1 MAHRPPPACRNP
13 GPSSSRQRGR
23 DRPGPRDTD
32 RTAARIFHRVWVL
45 AAVAMVSRAASG
57 PVRVRAYR
65 PARTPPWPPTYQV
78 TESLL
83 TMQCNSSGYS
93 SCARAAEFGIVSY
106 DWSNAKAQWAQARPM
121 DCQERLDQ
129 QARQLARF
137 RKHNITSRNNNTHIF
152 VYRNIVKALPWYSS
166 VRSKIVDP
174 QYSGFFLS
182 FDNATAAYHVPT
194 CAPEDPTKCSGLYHD
209 GLQTP
214 AVPTPHDPHPDGACA
229 ERVCDCGPGLPC
241 GEYYFDHRNGTLLR
255 EWLLDEV
262 ILGALIDDE
271 DGNDN
276 ANANDDSNDNPPT
289 RIVDGL
295 FLDDYWCS
303 HRLCQETNNTVRG
316 CPCKDPSQGP
326 TESDPNA
333 VKDMGLSDDDV
344 YEITLAWN
352 QTMSLIEDR
361 LLEHGAYTWWL
372 MDGQENADASPY
384 LFRLDEDAEQE
395 EEEKE
400 KAEAENENDDA
411 STTATATRNFQ
422 TRYSHPIHTTNT
434 TTTTTWMAPSQHR
447 CVQILRDACSAN
459 STWQTRPRLFGFRV
473 NATAHA
479 LQQFPLDWA
488 FFLLVRGPYA
498 WAGWGQWGMTWPF
511 NAEPAHGGLP
521 PLPHGVPL
529 PHTLTPQGQEDYGI
543 PRGVCREAS
552 PGLFRRDWSHGFRIE
567 LDCHGSLRGECSPDD
582 TSCHRYGV
590 KHRIRRMGNSTNSS
604 HSHHPQDATNRE
616 DGVAWAA

>member
-1 MAHRPPPACRNP
+1 MAHRLPPPTACRNP
-13 GPSSSRQRGR
+13 GPSSSRPRGR
-23 DRPGPRDTD
+23 E
-32 RTAARIFHRVWVL
+32 IFHRVGVL
-45 AAVAMVSRAASG
+45 AAVVALVSRAASG

-93 SCARAAEFGIVSY
+93 SSARAAEFGIVSY

-137 RKHNITSRNNNTHIF
+137 RNQNTTTHSNNSTHIF

-166 VRSKIVDP
+166 VRSKLVDP
-174 QYSGFFLS
+174 RYSGFFLS
-182 FDNATAAYHVPT
+182 FDNATAAAAYHVPT

-214 AVPTPHDPHPDGACA
+214 AVPTPDTPHPDGACA
-229 ERVCDCGPGLPC
+229 EHVCDCGPGLPC

-255 EWLLDEV
+255 EWLINEV

-271 DGNDN
+271 EED
-276 ANANDDSNDNPPT
+276 ANGKDDSNDHPPT

-303 HRLCQETNNTVRG
+303 HRLCQETNHTVRG
-316 CPCKDPSQGP
+316 CPCQDPAQGP
-326 TESDPNA
+326 TESDPHA
-333 VKDMGLSDDDV
+333 VQDMGLSDDDV

-352 QTMSLIEDR
+352 ETMSLIEDR

-395 EEEKE
+395 EEE
-400 KAEAENENDDA
+400 NENDHA
-411 STTATATRNFQ
+411 STSATAMRNFQ
-422 TRYSHPIHTTNT
+422 PRSSHPIHTTNT
-434 TTTTTWMAPSQHR
+434 TNTTFLSPSQHR
-447 CVQILRDACSAN
+447 CVQILRAACSAN

-479 LQQFPLDWA
+479 LQQFDLDWA

-529 PHTLTPQGQEDYGI
+529 PYPLTPHGQEDYGI

-552 PGLFRRDWSHGFRIE
+552 PGLFRRDWSHGYRIE
-567 LDCHGSLRGECSPDD
+567 LDCHGSLRGGACSPDD

-590 KHRIRRMGNSTNSS
+590 THRIASNGASRNSTNSR
-604 HSHHPQDATNRE
+604 HSPNLPQQPQGVQDATNRE
-616 DGVAWAA
+616 DVVVWAA